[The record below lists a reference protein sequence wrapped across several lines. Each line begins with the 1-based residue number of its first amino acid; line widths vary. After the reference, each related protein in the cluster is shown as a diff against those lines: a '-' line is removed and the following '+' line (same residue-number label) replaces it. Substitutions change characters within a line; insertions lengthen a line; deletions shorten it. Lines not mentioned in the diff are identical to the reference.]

1 MLAINTEEQLAIYS
15 LGKTGTTSF
24 LESIKDK
31 EHWHGVG
38 ELDAQFMNELY
49 NIPEQGVY
57 GWTKGYVDQL
67 TALEMLVN
75 DRNYKPVFIVRD
87 PWKRYVSGIMEILQD
102 TFNVTMEHKDYLK
115 MLNELDN
122 ETFTKQL
129 DRLYY
134 LSEFDK
140 QKEFEWDIDFP
151 YPSDFAIHYNY
162 HVRNWLYEID
172 SFSDY
177 RIIDS
182 NELNFFMAELDLE
195 RQSSNV
201 SDSVLK
207 EKFETSLKQ
216 TGIYFYIER
225 YLESESERY
234 KKLIR

>member
-38 ELDAQFMNELY
+38 ELDAQFMNDLY

-75 DRNYKPVFIVRD
+75 DRNYKPIFIVRD

-102 TFNVTMEHKDYLK
+102 TFNVVMNHQDYLR
-115 MLNELDN
+115 MLRDMGT

-134 LSEFDK
+134 LSEFER
-140 QKEFEWDIDFP
+140 QKEQNDILLGQQ
-151 YPSDFAIHYNY
+151 
-162 HVRNWLYEID
+162 R
-172 SFSDY
+172 
-177 RIIDS
+177 
-182 NELNFFMAELDLE
+182 LDLQEEALKDKTRVAEE
-195 RQSSNV
+195 RI
-201 SDSVLK
+201 
-207 EKFETSLKQ
+207 Q
-216 TGIYFYIER
+216 TQRDIAAANLAR
-225 YLESESERY
+225 RS
-234 KKLIR
+234 

>member
-1 MLAINTEEQLAIYS
+1 MLAINTEEQVAIYS

-31 EHWHGVG
+31 EYWHGVG
-38 ELDAQFMNELY
+38 ELDAQFMNDLY

-75 DRNYKPVFIVRD
+75 DRNYKPIFIVRD

-102 TFNVTMEHKDYLK
+102 TFNVVMNHQDYLR
-115 MLNELDN
+115 MLRDMGT

-134 LSEFDK
+134 LSEFER
-140 QKEFEWDIDFP
+140 QKDFEWDMDFP

-162 HVRNWLYEID
+162 HVRNWLYEIEK
-172 SFSDY
+172 FNDY
-177 RIIDS
+177 KIVD
-182 NELNFFMAELDLE
+182 NQDLNFFMAEYDLE

-207 EKFETSLKQ
+207 EMFETCLKQ

-225 YLESESERY
+225 YLESETERY

>member
-1 MLAINTEEQLAIYS
+1 MLAINTEKQIAIYS

-38 ELDAQFMNELY
+38 ELDAQFMNEFY
-49 NIPEQGVY
+49 NIPTEGIH
-57 GWTKGYVDQL
+57 GWTQNYVNQL

-75 DRNYKPVFIVRD
+75 DRNYKPIFIVRD
-87 PWKRYVSGIMEILQD
+87 PWKRYVSGVMEVMQD
-102 TFNVTMEHKDYLK
+102 TFNVVMEHQDYLQ
-115 MLNELDN
+115 MLLNLDD

-140 QKEFEWDIDFP
+140 KEDWEWDFSFP

-172 SFSDY
+172 SFSNY
-177 RIIDS
+177 KIID
-182 NELNFFMAELDLE
+182 NQDLNFFMAELDLE

-201 SDSVLK
+201 SDSILK
-207 EKFETSLKQ
+207 EKFETCLKQ

-225 YLESESERY
+225 YLESETERY
-234 KKLIR
+234 QKLIR